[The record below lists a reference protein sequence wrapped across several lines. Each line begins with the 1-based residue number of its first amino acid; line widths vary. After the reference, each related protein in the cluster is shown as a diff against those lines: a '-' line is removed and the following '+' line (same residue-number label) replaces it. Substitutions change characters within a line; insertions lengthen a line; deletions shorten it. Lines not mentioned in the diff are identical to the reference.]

1 MIDSVE
7 ISIILRT
14 YNTNPTYLERAIKSV
29 FNQDFQNFELVI
41 VDDGSTYE
49 YAANII
55 KYCTH
60 TANRILYTYQPN
72 KGESQ
77 AANRGVL
84 NSSGNYITFID
95 SDDEYKPNH
104 LSSCI
109 AEMEEVDLICSTATL
124 VGDRQ
129 QDFYVADRTDTTK
142 LIHVD
147 NTILF
152 GTLFGKREIFDNI
165 KFTTEYGADAVFF
178 EQAGKS
184 YSTKKTSLRTYIY
197 YRNIPNSLSTLIK
210 AKYETI

>member
-72 KGESQ
+72 KGESE

-109 AEMEEVDLICSTATL
+109 AEMEKVDLICSTAML
-124 VGDRQ
+124 IGNSEKDY
-129 QDFYVADRTDTTK
+129 YVVDKTDLTS
-142 LIHVD
+142 LIHID
-147 NTILF
+147 NVVLF
-152 GTLFGKREIFDNI
+152 GTLFGKREVFEST
-165 KFTTEYGADAVFF
+165 KFTAEYGADATFF
-178 EQAGKS
+178 EQVS
-184 YSTKKTSLRTYIY
+184 RLYSTKKLDLRTYVY
-197 YRNIPNSLSTLIK
+197 YRNIPNSLSTIIK
-210 AKYETI
+210 SKYETV

>member
-1 MIDSVE
+1 MINSVE

-14 YNTNPTYLERAIKSV
+14 YNTNPTYLERAVKSV
-29 FNQDFQNFELVI
+29 LNQDFQNFELVI

-55 KYCTH
+55 KYYTH

-84 NSSGNYITFID
+84 NSSGKYITFID

-124 VGDRQ
+124 VGNTQ

-178 EQAGKS
+178 EQASKL

-210 AKYETI
+210 AKYETV